1 MSQGIVFAERCPHC
15 NREQAQEG
23 YTVAELMKLLSGPHP
38 IEAYCAYCAEFWT
51 VSAEKRVE
59 LGEIVAAAGI
69 TALPQERQTGDING
83 G

>member
-23 YTVAELMKLLSGPHP
+23 YTVGELMKLLSGPHP
-38 IEAYCAYCAEFWT
+38 IEAYCAYCDEFWT
-51 VSAEKRVE
+51 VSAQKRVE

>member
-1 MSQGIVFAERCPHC
+1 MSQGIVFAERYPHC

-23 YTVAELMKLLSGPHP
+23 YTVGELMKLLSGPHP
-38 IEAYCAYCAEFWT
+38 IEAYCAYCDEFWT
-51 VSAEKRVE
+51 VSAQKRVE